1 MSTQIKAT
9 PVILNLTAGQSAFN
23 TLDQGTMVFVE
34 EGAIDLI
41 AQLYI
46 AGLMFPQSIQ
56 LRRGQSYCIQAT
68 QHCQLQANATA
79 KIALIPP
86 ARQSNILWKH
96 VRARAAS
103 LKREAFSLLNFC
115 HTKI

>member
-1 MSTQIKAT
+1 MSAQSKAT

-23 TLDQGTMVFVE
+23 TLDQGTMIVVE

-41 AQLYI
+41 AQIYI

-56 LRRGQSYCIQAT
+56 LRCRQSYCIEAT
-68 QHCQLQANATA
+68 QHYQLQANATA

-86 ARQSNILWKH
+86 TRQPSIPWKYL
-96 VRARAAS
+96 RARAAS
-103 LKREAFSLLNFC
+103 LKGGD
-115 HTKI
+115 